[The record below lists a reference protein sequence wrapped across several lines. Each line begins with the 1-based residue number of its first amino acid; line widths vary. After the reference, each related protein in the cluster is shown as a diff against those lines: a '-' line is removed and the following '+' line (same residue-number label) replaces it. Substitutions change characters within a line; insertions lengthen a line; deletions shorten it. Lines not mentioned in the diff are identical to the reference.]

1 MNARKDLRDLALS
14 NFYIFWGSNW
24 KTYKTLI
31 SNFFKGNRKFT
42 IQIHGIFN
50 NFDFSEVNLPLNEF
64 DNCWR
69 IKIMH
74 SYDKGYLV
82 C

>member
-1 MNARKDLRDLALS
+1 MEQ
-14 NFYIFWGSNW
+14 
-24 KTYKTLI
+24 
-31 SNFFKGNRKFT
+31 KGT
-42 IQIHGIFN
+42 IQIIGIFN

-74 SYDKGYLV
+74 SYEKGYLV